1 MDIRNKRVE
10 AKLYV
15 QALVQGFFSIC
26 HFPGERGYGVGDKD
40 FEWFVKQFKQKT
52 GVDLSLYK
60 EPQMKRRLTT
70 LRDKKGFDSFT
81 RFFKAMEK
89 DPQLVNDCL
98 DRLTIN
104 VSEFF
109 RNPNR
114 WRVLEQKILPRLLQ
128 EGRPLKMWSAAC
140 STGEEPYTLVM
151 LLDQMLPAKKFQ
163 VLATDIDEVALSK
176 ARQGIYPARAVKEV
190 PAPYLKTYFRQ
201 LNGLYYLSDEIKNRV
216 LFKRQ
221 NLLSDPFGTGFDLI
235 MCRNVMIYF
244 TDEAKDLLYQ
254 KFSKALNQGGVLFV
268 GSTEQIF
275 HPEKYRFETEDTFF
289 YRKI

>member
-1 MDIRNKRVE
+1 M
-10 AKLYV
+10 
-15 QALVQGFFSIC
+15 
-26 HFPGERGYGVGDKD
+26 GDKD